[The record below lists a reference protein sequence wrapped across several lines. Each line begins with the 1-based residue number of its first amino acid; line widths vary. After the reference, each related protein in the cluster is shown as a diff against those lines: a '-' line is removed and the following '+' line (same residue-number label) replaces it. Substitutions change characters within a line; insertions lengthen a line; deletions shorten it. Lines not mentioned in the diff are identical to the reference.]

1 MPVFSRKQRRSRF
14 NVLFTS
20 ITNPAELK
28 IMWIT
33 LSISRSTPATGRFL
47 FCFFVLCQMHQSGP
61 FLGVRRV
68 IDISGDGPNNR
79 GRAVTLAE
87 PELDRYYYD
96 NVIGAGAFMVPARN
110 YDNFAGAILKK
121 LITEVAGAA
130 PNKSSWGVKRT
141 SQIGP

>member
-1 MPVFSRKQRRSRF
+1 
-14 NVLFTS
+14 
-20 ITNPAELK
+20 
-28 IMWIT
+28 
-33 LSISRSTPATGRFL
+33 
-47 FCFFVLCQMHQSGP
+47 MHQSGP

-87 PELDRYYYD
+87 PELGRYYYD
-96 NVIGAGAFMVPARN
+96 NVIGGAGAFMVPARN

-130 PNKSSWGVKRT
+130 PNKSIWGVKRT
-141 SQIGP
+141 SQIGPQDVRS